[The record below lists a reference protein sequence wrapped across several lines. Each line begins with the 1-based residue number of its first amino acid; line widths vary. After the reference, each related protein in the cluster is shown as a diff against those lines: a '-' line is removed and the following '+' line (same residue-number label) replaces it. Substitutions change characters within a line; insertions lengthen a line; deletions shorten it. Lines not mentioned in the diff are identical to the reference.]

1 MVALGQTAKREGGAA
16 KGLIGTSLPRAE
28 DGRLLTGRG
37 RFIDDLSFPRMVHA
51 VAVRSPAAHGLIRKI
66 DLSEALALPGV
77 LAAISFADVAD
88 YVKVIPIRIG
98 GMPGFEHFL
107 QFPLARDRVRFVGEP
122 VAMVVAETRYI
133 AEDAANLVTVDI
145 EELPAIVTLAGA
157 ERGDPLIHPTA
168 GTNLSRYSVS
178 RGDADAAFA
187 RAPYRRKEFFSV
199 QRHAASPMETRGLI
213 AVWENSH
220 MTVWGATKIP
230 FFNRKILSS
239 MLKLPESDIDL
250 MTTDV
255 GGGFGVRGEFYP
267 EDFLV
272 PFLAKK
278 LGRPVKWIEDRRE
291 HLIATNH
298 AREISCELEIACEK
312 DGTILG
318 LRGQLVVD
326 IGAYARGTGGT
337 APSRAGQFLPGPYR
351 IADYACE
358 VVAHVSNKTPTGSY
372 RGPGRFEANFFRE
385 RLMDMAAQDLGV
397 SPVEMRR
404 RNLVPASDMPYGIG
418 KLVTY
423 EEAGDYDSGDF
434 HIPLELVL
442 QKLDWAEKQK
452 LQGIE
457 INGWRQGF
465 GLCCF
470 VESGGG
476 GGRENARIRVDPDG
490 RIALSVGSTPMGQGH
505 ETVLAQ
511 ICGEALD
518 LPLDR
523 IRVIHGSTNAL
534 SEGFGTW
541 HGRTIIMGGSAILAT
556 AQAFLDRATS
566 LAADYLGHPNVEI
579 QWRGGRF
586 VRSDEGAEVDLA
598 TLAAF
603 AGGRGEII
611 DVEGTFVQSNKAFS
625 YGTHGAHVAV
635 NVRTGQVRLMDYVA
649 TEDIGRAIN
658 PAIVHGQVLG
668 GVVQGL
674 GGTFLEHLAYDETGQ
689 LLTGSL
695 ADYLLPGAT
704 DFANIR
710 CFGLELALARD
721 NPLGAKGAGE
731 GGTVAVSAA
740 IGNAVAAAL
749 RGIASEVRALP
760 LTPPRVWALMNP
772 KEKQQARG

>member
-1 MVALGQTAKREGGAA
+1 MSAPDQRVERDGGET
-16 KGLIGTSLPRAE
+16 KGLIGQSLPRAE
-28 DGRLLTGRG
+28 DKRLLTGGG
-37 RFIDDLSFPRMVHA
+37 RFIDDLSFPNMVHA
-51 VAVRSPAAHGLIRKI
+51 VTVRSAVGHGIIRSI
-66 DLSEALALPGV
+66 DMSEALALPGV

-107 QFPLARDRVRFVGEP
+107 QFPMAQDRVRFVGEP

-133 AEDAANLVTVDI
+133 AEDAANLVMVDI
-145 EELPAIVTLAGA
+145 EELPAVVDLATA
-157 ERGDPLIHPTA
+157 ERGDPLIHPPA
-168 GTNLSRYSVS
+168 GTNLSRYSIS
-178 RGDADAAFA
+178 RGDAEAAFA
-187 RAPYRRKEFFSV
+187 RAPYRRKERFSV

-213 AVWENSH
+213 AVWEKEH

-239 MLKLPESDIDL
+239 MLRLPESQIDL

-272 PFLAKK
+272 PFLSKQ

-298 AREISCELEIACEK
+298 AREIACELEIACEK

-318 LRGQLVVD
+318 LRGQLIVD

-337 APSRAGQFLPGPYR
+337 APSRAGQFLPGPYH
-351 IADYACE
+351 IPDYSCE
-358 VVAHVSNKTPTGSY
+358 VLAHVSNKTPTGSY

-385 RLMDMAAQDLGV
+385 RLMDMAAEDLGV
-397 SPVEMRR
+397 CPVEMRR
-404 RNLVPASDMPYGIG
+404 KNLVPASSMPYDIG

-423 EEAGDYDSGDF
+423 EGPSDYDSGDF
-434 HIPLELVL
+434 HVPFEMVLE
-442 QKLDWAEKQK
+442 KLDWAEKQK
-452 LQGIE
+452 LQGVE
-457 INGWRQGF
+457 IDGWRQGL

-476 GGRENARIRVDPDG
+476 GGRENARIRLDPDG
-490 RIALSVGSTPMGQGH
+490 TIALSVGSTPMGQGH

-511 ICGEALD
+511 ICGEALG

-523 IRVIHGSTNAL
+523 IRVIHGSTDAL

-541 HGRTIIMGGSAILAT
+541 HGRTVIMGGSAILNT
-556 AQAFLDRATS
+556 AEAFLERMTP
-566 LAADYLGHPNVEI
+566 LAADYFGRPNVEI
-579 QWRGGRF
+579 AWRDGCF
-586 VRSDEGAEVDLA
+586 VRSDGQAKADLA

-603 AGGRGEII
+603 AATRGQAI
-611 DVEGTFVQSNKAFS
+611 DVEGAFIQSNKAFS

-635 NVRTGQVRLMDYVA
+635 NVRTGQVRVVDYVA

-658 PAIVHGQVLG
+658 PAVVHGQVLG
-668 GVVQGL
+668 GVIQGM
-674 GGTFLEHLAYDETGQ
+674 GGTFLEHLAYDERGQ
-689 LLTGSL
+689 LLTGTL

-704 DFANIR
+704 DFENIR

-749 RGIASEVRALP
+749 RGIAEEVRALP
-760 LTPPRVWALMNP
+760 LTPPRVWALLHS
-772 KEKQQARG
+772 K